1 MDELLRPGTG
11 SSTPPSPGT
20 RIHLQVQGHHHHHH
34 HSREQGHQHHHRDD
48 DADHGGEEG
57 ESSGGSECSDDDEDG
72 GVLSG
77 AIGQCAAILSG
88 ALESREAAEER
99 RHREVMAVEERRGRA
114 RQARRDAGEQC
125 VAGLASAV
133 NQLAGSML
141 ALAAAKRKGKG
152 PAAPK

>member
-1 MDELLRPGTG
+1 MDELRPGTG
-11 SSTPPSPGT
+11 SSTPSAL
-20 RIHLQVQGHHHHHH
+20 RSHQQ
-34 HSREQGHQHHHRDD
+34 EQGHPHRRRREDD
-48 DADHGGEEG
+48 DDHGGGEEG
-57 ESSGGSECSDDDEDG
+57 ESSGGSECSDDEDD